1 MFRQIK
7 TRLDNFEQSLRQSFG
22 NDISTPN
29 GRRAAFWHF
38 QLMDHA
44 FLRVLWTNLD
54 EIAPGVWRSN
64 QPSPKR
70 LARYH
75 KMGITNV
82 ISLRGDAPHSHFLFE
97 QEACERL
104 GLSLHTVAISA
115 RKLVNK
121 KRMLALLDLFD
132 TVERPFVMHCK
143 SGADRA
149 GLASALYLMHVE
161 GKPVAEAKKQLSL
174 RYLHL
179 KNDSTGILDYMLDQ
193 YEQDITETPMPI
205 REWFETRYDPKA
217 LTAGFQ
223 KLRGIS
229 DG

>member
-1 MFRQIK
+1 
-7 TRLDNFEQSLRQSFG
+7 
-22 NDISTPN
+22 
-29 GRRAAFWHF
+29 
-38 QLMDHA
+38 
-44 FLRVLWTNLD
+44 
-54 EIAPGVWRSN
+54 
-64 QPSPKR
+64 
-70 LARYH
+70 
-75 KMGITNV
+75 
-82 ISLRGDAPHSHFLFE
+82 
-97 QEACERL
+97 
-104 GLSLHTVAISA
+104 
-115 RKLVNK
+115 
-121 KRMLALLDLFD
+121 
-132 TVERPFVMHCK
+132 MHCK

-161 GKPVAEAKKQLSL
+161 NKPVAEAKKQLSL